1 MRVLRA
7 SGVESESELPYA
19 ALHQLLRPVLSAG
32 EGLPAPQIAALRS
45 ALGMDPGE
53 PDRFAVSVGLL
64 NLLAEVAEERPLLC
78 LVDDAQWLDQAS
90 ADALLFACRRMQA
103 DRVAMVFT
111 ARAGAVRPF
120 EAQGVPDLVLG
131 GLDVT
136 DSAALLDE
144 RTGGDLPAQ
153 LRQRLIATTAG
164 NPLALIELPGQ
175 LNEEQLA

>member
-90 ADALLFACRRMQA
+90 ADALLFAGRRMEA
-103 DRVAMVFT
+103 EPIAMVFT
-111 ARAGAVRPF
+111 AREGAARPF
-120 EAQGVPDLVLG
+120 EAQGFPDLLVD

-136 DSAALLDE
+136 ASGALLDK
-144 RTGGDLPAQ
+144 RTASALSP
-153 LRQRLIATTAG
+153 LVRQRLIATTAG
-164 NPLALIELPGQ
+164 NPLALIELPDQ
-175 LNEEQLA
+175 